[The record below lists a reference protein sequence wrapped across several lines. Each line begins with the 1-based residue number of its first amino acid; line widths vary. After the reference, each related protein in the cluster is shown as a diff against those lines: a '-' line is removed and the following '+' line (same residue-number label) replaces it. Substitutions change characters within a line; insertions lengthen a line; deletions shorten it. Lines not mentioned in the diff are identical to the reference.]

1 MSSEPKRKSPADSW
15 KHFKLYSRVKEA
27 IKALPAHFKT
37 DTFIEGISATDIFT
51 LNSVLG
57 ATIENQVVATLNQMR
72 PIWDPDEQ
80 YMLYSFVRQSQTFP
94 DVKLMKTPGT
104 VQQDAEAV
112 LMGIELKGW
121 YLLAKEGEPSFRFV
135 VTPAA
140 CASQDMIVVV
150 PWALSN
156 VISGS
161 PRAFAPYIE
170 IARYAAEYRNYHWQH
185 LREAKSDPRITQPKG
200 VRPYPTKSDNIADK
214 PFSDGGSNFGR
225 FARTGI
231 MDQYLAGA
239 KSETLCGVSAEHWLN
254 FFKIFQEQTD
264 PGYVLSEIE
273 KLGNH
278 IRAQSTKGSDPSSLD
293 SVNKLLSGLRELLN
307 RWQ

>member
-1 MSSEPKRKSPADSW
+1 MSSEPKRQPPEAKG
-15 KHFKLYSRVKEA
+15 KHFKLYSRIKETLT
-27 IKALPAHFKT
+27 ALPAYFKT

-80 YMLYSFVRQSQTFP
+80 YLLYSFVRQAQTFP
-94 DVKLMKTPGT
+94 DVKLMKSSGT
-104 VQQDAEAV
+104 RQRDAEAV

-140 CASQDMIVVV
+140 CARQDLIVVV
-150 PWALSN
+150 PWALGN

-161 PRAFAPYIE
+161 PRVFAPYIE
-170 IARYAAEYRNYHWQH
+170 IARYAAEYRNHHWQH
-185 LREAKSDPRITQPKG
+185 LREARSDPRITQPQG
-200 VRPYPTKSDNIADK
+200 VRPYPAKSDNIADK
-214 PFSDGGSNFGR
+214 PLVDGGSNFGR

-231 MDQYLAGA
+231 MDQYLARA
-239 KSETLCGVSAEHWLN
+239 KSEMLCGVSAEHWLN
-254 FFKIFQEQTD
+254 FFKIFQEHTD
-264 PGYVLSEIE
+264 PDYVLSEIE
-273 KLGNH
+273 KLGHH
-278 IRAQSTKGSDPSSLD
+278 IRAQSTEGSDPSRLEPVD
-293 SVNKLLSGLRELLN
+293 KLLSGLRELLK
-307 RWQ
+307 R